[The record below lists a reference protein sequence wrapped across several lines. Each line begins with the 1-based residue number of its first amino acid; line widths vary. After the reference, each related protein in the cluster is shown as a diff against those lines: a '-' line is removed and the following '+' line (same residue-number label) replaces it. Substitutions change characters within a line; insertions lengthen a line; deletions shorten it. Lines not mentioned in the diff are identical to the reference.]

1 MIHQSQREESPMIR
15 DITLGQ
21 YYSADSIL
29 HRLDPRTKI
38 LATLIFIIELFLVK
52 GFIGFAVCGAA
63 LAICVALSN
72 FIYLAW
78 PETDIYDFGVYLLS
92 EYLHGRWTRD
102 FQMEVHQNNYRGNL
116 SCALYES

>member
-1 MIHQSQREESPMIR
+1 MIR

-52 GFIGFAVCGAA
+52 GLIGFAVCGVA
-63 LAICVALSN
+63 LAVCVALSKVP
-72 FIYLAW
+72 I
-78 PETDIYDFGVYLLS
+78 
-92 EYLHGRWTRD
+92 
-102 FQMEVHQNNYRGNL
+102 
-116 SCALYES
+116 

>member
-1 MIHQSQREESPMIR
+1 MIR

-52 GFIGFAVCGAA
+52 GFIGFAVCGVA
-63 LAICVALSN
+63 LAVCVALSKVPISFILRGLKPIFMILAFTFFLN
-72 FIYLAW
+72 IFMVDGHEIFRWKFIKITTEGIYLAL
-78 PETDIYDFGVYLLS
+78 FRS
-92 EYLHGRWTRD
+92 EERR
-102 FQMEVHQNNYRGNL
+102 
-116 SCALYES
+116 